1 MVSPDG
7 PSQDMGE
14 RQKLN
19 KAISIEEEAARLTIE
34 VRFYMLI
41 SIGTIAK
48 CAPMLMSI
56 AASTC
61 LISMAKKISLPSDT
75 ICCVSSL

>member
-34 VRFYMLI
+34 VKFYMLL
-41 SIGTIAK
+41 SIGTITITIAI
-48 CAPMLMSI
+48 AI

-61 LISMAKKISLPSDT
+61 LISIATRNFSAQGHNL
-75 ICCVSSL
+75 LH

>member
-34 VRFYMLI
+34 VRFYMLM
-41 SIGTIAK
+41 SIGT
-48 CAPMLMSI
+48 MLMSL
-56 AASTC
+56 ATMHLC
-61 LISMAKKISLPSDT
+61 
-75 ICCVSSL
+75 